1 MGARVLGGGDGEHLG
16 LRWGMAQTQ
25 TLEKKE
31 RRKEMWWTR
40 SCAVAGKEASRL
52 QQVKIRTSF
61 CSEMGH
67 LVFSAGFPSTPTK
80 VIYQNLHVSEVANIV
95 TVHFPC

>member
-1 MGARVLGGGDGEHLG
+1 VGNGPDPDPGEEG
-16 LRWGMAQTQ
+16 
-25 TLEKKE
+25 KKE
-31 RRKEMWWTR
+31 RNVVD
-40 SCAVAGKEASRL
+40 SLSSALCAVAGKEASRL

-61 CSEMGH
+61 CSEMGQ

-80 VIYQNLHVSEVANIV
+80 VIYQNLHVSQVANIV